1 MGMERKITIAK
12 QGDIAKLPVPEK
24 GNKRYPVDDSPGLA
38 VVVTSKG
45 TRSFVLRYRFKGSEK
60 LYTIGSH
67 PDWKL
72 AAARGYAKELRRGID
87 AGMDPKAQRDDE
99 RAAPTVFGLC
109 DRFEEEI
116 LPRLRESTQAA
127 YKGVIAQFIKPAWGS
142 RKAADITVDD
152 AETLHRDITKGKR
165 TRSGKP
171 APIRANRVKAYG
183 SKIFSQAVR
192 WRIVTENPFKG
203 IETNPE
209 NKRRR
214 YFSQAEIVAIG
225 EALDSYPAQIAAD
238 CIRLIMLTGC
248 RPGEARTATWEQFD
262 LEKGVWEKPGA
273 TTKQKTDHRVP
284 LSAPAL
290 ELLQRMRKERPDS
303 EWVFHGRRKTEAL
316 TQIHSVWGYV
326 RKKAK
331 LKDARAHDLRHTYAS
346 ILASGG
352 LSLPI
357 IGALLGHTQPA
368 TTARYAHLYD
378 EPLKEAAEAVGRFIS
393 SAGNKA
399 ADVQSIRGRT

>member
-1 MGMERKITIAK
+1 MARITTIEK
-12 QGDIAKLPVPEK
+12 QGDIARLPVPGK
-24 GNKRYPVDDSPGLA
+24 GNRRYSVAGSPGLA
-38 VVVTSKG
+38 VVVTAKD
-45 TRSFVLRYRFKGSEK
+45 TRAFVLRYRWKGTEK
-60 LYTIGSH
+60 LYTIGSCD
-67 PDWKL
+67 DWKL
-72 AAARGYAKELRRGID
+72 AAAKDHAKELRRSVD
-87 AGMDPKAQRDDE
+87 AGVDPKAKRDDE
-99 RAAPTVFGLC
+99 RAAPTVSVLC
-109 DRFEEEI
+109 DRFEKEI
-116 LPRLRESTQAA
+116 LPRLRPSTQTA
-127 YKGVIAQFIKPAWGS
+127 YKGVIAQFLKPEWGS
-142 RKAADITVDD
+142 RKAVDITVDD
-152 AETLHRDITKGKR
+152 AEALHRAITNGKR
-165 TRSGKP
+165 TKSGRA

-225 EALDSYPAQIAAD
+225 KALDGYPAQIAAD

-248 RPGEARTATWEQFD
+248 RPGEARTATWDQFD
-262 LEKGVWEKPGA
+262 LERGVWTKPGA
-273 TTKQKTDHRVP
+273 TTKQKTEHRIP
-284 LSAPAL
+284 LSAPAQ
-290 ELLQRMRKERPDS
+290 ELLQRMRKERPDGK
-303 EWVFHGRRKTEAL
+303 WVFHGRRKSEVL

-326 RKKAK
+326 RKTAK

-368 TTARYAHLYD
+368 TTARYAHLHD
-378 EPLKEAAEAVGRFIS
+378 EPLKEAAEAVGRYIAT
-393 SAGNKA
+393 AGQKPA
-399 ADVQSIRGRT
+399 EIVRMKGGEA